1 MIEDMRVRSLAAN
14 TQRAYLQQVSAF
26 AQHFGRSPELLD
38 LEEVHAWQVH
48 LIEVQRRSSSTLV
61 VATAA
66 LRFLYNVTL
75 NAIGQSTRSPC
86 RRHRASCR

>member
-1 MIEDMRVRSLAAN
+1 MIEDMRIRNLAAN

-26 AQHFGRSPELLD
+26 AQHFGRSPKLLA

-48 LIEVQRRSSSTLV
+48 LVEVQRRLSSTLV

-66 LRFLYNVTL
+66 LRLLYNVTFKREWSV
-75 NAIGQSTRSPC
+75 NEIPC